1 MIFIVC
7 SIISFEELT
16 KVVQSSEL
24 NMLSL
29 SPIFHLSPEVYI
41 LSTFTST
48 GKKPHPLLEIRVL
61 LRMILVLPL
70 LSNSMILFLSMSA
83 NIYPFNICV
92 YLASI
97 CIADNV

>member
-1 MIFIVC
+1 
-7 SIISFEELT
+7 
-16 KVVQSSEL
+16 
-24 NMLSL
+24 MLSL

-48 GKKPHPLLEIRVL
+48 GKKPHPFLEIRLL
-61 LRMILVLPL
+61 LRMTLVVPL
-70 LSNSMILFLSMSA
+70 FSNSIILFLSIIA